1 MAGATMDEAY
11 QIAGSDQE
19 SGAPRNSNDD
29 RAPALGDDQSPVP
42 GEDRERLYR
51 TIECE
56 IIPRLMLSQSG
67 RTGFGRMLTES
78 LPGMRPSQDE
88 ILAFCEAVLSP
99 DDSAPMRMIAQLRAR
114 GFGLESLLLNLMT
127 PTARRLGDLW
137 TADALSFTDVTVAL
151 ARMQSLLRALSLG
164 HDHGSAALDSPT
176 VMFMPAPGEQHT
188 FGVMMV
194 EELFRRS
201 GYNVSAPA
209 QEQRELLHLVRKHAY
224 DVIGFSLSCD
234 QLLDR
239 LAWVIRMLKS
249 SSRNRDLKIFVG
261 GRVFVEHP
269 DFVRSCG
276 ADGSAID
283 GAHAVQA
290 IEQSLGRDR
299 LRQMAGNASNGN
311 RGRNGDTRQ
320 TP

>member
-1 MAGATMDEAY
+1 MAGATIDEAY
-11 QIAGSDQE
+11 QVAVREQDSASSRNESD
-19 SGAPRNSNDD
+19 G
-29 RAPALGDDQSPVP
+29 PAVETSA
-42 GEDRERLYR
+42 DRERLYR

-67 RTGFGRMLTES
+67 RTGFGRMVTDT
-78 LPGMRPSQDE
+78 LPGMRPTHE
-88 ILAFCEAVLSP
+88 EMFAFCDAVLSP
-99 DDSAPMRMIAQLRAR
+99 DDAAPMRMIAQLRAR

-137 TADALSFTDVTVAL
+137 TSDALSFTDVTVAL
-151 ARMQSLLRALSLG
+151 SRMQSLVRALSIG
-164 HDHGSAALDSPT
+164 HDHNPALDSPA
-176 VMFMPAPGEQHT
+176 VMFLPAPGEQHT

-201 GYNVSAPA
+201 GYNVATPA
-209 QEQRELLHLVRKHAY
+209 LEQRELLHVIRKSAY

-234 QLLDR
+234 QLMDR
-239 LAWVIRMLKS
+239 LTWAIHMVKSTSKNRGLKV
-249 SSRNRDLKIFVG
+249 LVG

-269 DFVRSCG
+269 DFVRQCG

-283 GAHAVQA
+283 GAHAVQTVEG
-290 IEQSLGRDR
+290 ILGRDS
-299 LRQMAGNASNGN
+299 LKKMAGNASNGN
-311 RGRNGDTRQ
+311 RGLNGDTRQ